1 MLNEDYLLTLSDF
14 EKEKILRKYVATNTT
29 ENTYYD
35 FDDHFINISDYFEEP
50 DFTFELPEPI
60 SNNKTLVIING
71 GIPIVTVHLYYQDQY
86 LRTENFYQYDYCN
99 IDLRETAHKM
109 GIDYISVCNL
119 YQQVHN
125 MLKTTNNPRAIEILN
140 KIINGLKTGNMNR
153 ADINNLIVD
162 LNNTV

>member
-1 MLNEDYLLTLSDF
+1 MSVLSNL
-14 EKEKILRKYVATNTT
+14 EKELGLDSNDLSI
-29 ENTYYD
+29 
-35 FDDHFINISDYFEEP
+35 FEEVALSASL
-50 DFTFELPEPI
+50 DKSFEVEKPVKE
-60 SNNKTLVIING
+60 SNPVITTID
-71 GIPIVTVHLYYQDQY
+71 T
-86 LRTENFYQYDYCN
+86 TCN
-99 IDLRETAHKM
+99 IDLRETARKM
-109 GIDYISVCNL
+109 EIDYISVCNL

>member
-1 MLNEDYLLTLSDF
+1 MSVLSNL
-14 EKEKILRKYVATNTT
+14 EKELGLDSNDLSI
-29 ENTYYD
+29 
-35 FDDHFINISDYFEEP
+35 FEEV
-50 DFTFELPEPI
+50 DLSASLDKSFEVEKPVKE
-60 SNNKTLVIING
+60 SNPVITTID
-71 GIPIVTVHLYYQDQY
+71 TTY
-86 LRTENFYQYDYCN
+86 N

-125 MLKTTNNPRAIEILN
+125 MLKTTNNPKAIEILN
-140 KIINGLKTGNMNR
+140 KIIYGLKTGNMNR

>member
-1 MLNEDYLLTLSDF
+1 MSVLSNL
-14 EKEKILRKYVATNTT
+14 EKELGLDSNDLSI
-29 ENTYYD
+29 
-35 FDDHFINISDYFEEP
+35 FEEV
-50 DFTFELPEPI
+50 DLSASLDKSFEVEKPVKE
-60 SNNKTLVIING
+60 SNPVITTID
-71 GIPIVTVHLYYQDQY
+71 T
-86 LRTENFYQYDYCN
+86 TCS

-125 MLKTTNNPRAIEILN
+125 MLKTTNNPKAIEILN
-140 KIINGLKTGNMNR
+140 KIIYGLKTGNMNR

>member
-1 MLNEDYLLTLSDF
+1 MSVLSNL
-14 EKEKILRKYVATNTT
+14 EKELGLDSNDLSI
-29 ENTYYD
+29 
-35 FDDHFINISDYFEEP
+35 FEEV
-50 DFTFELPEPI
+50 DLSASLDKSFEVEKPVKE
-60 SNNKTLVIING
+60 SNPVITTIDN
-71 GIPIVTVHLYYQDQY
+71 T
-86 LRTENFYQYDYCN
+86 CN

-162 LNNTV
+162 LNYTV